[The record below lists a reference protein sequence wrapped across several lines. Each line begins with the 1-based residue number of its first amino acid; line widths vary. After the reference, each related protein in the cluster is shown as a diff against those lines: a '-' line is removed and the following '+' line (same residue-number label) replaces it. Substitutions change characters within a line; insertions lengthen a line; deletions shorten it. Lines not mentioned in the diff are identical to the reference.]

1 MTLTRDQQ
9 RLLRTSVSELVR
21 GLEVELEIRQEQAV
35 TKGIPD
41 QGGDQS
47 RGNQEAKPAKSPQR
61 WITIRGR
68 HIPLFAGEKVED
80 ALARHFGRKGGRAS
94 DVKDGGS
101 RPRIDADHRRLEHH
115 LTSVYP
121 EPGTPLW
128 QNHLQTEQ
136 LAEML
141 HGPESTVGL
150 AHNPADKTYVA
161 HSTDDEGIGR
171 GYSVGKT
178 PEEALSR
185 HRDWVSQQI
194 RGQLDRQQPGA
205 AVASQQYGVDDQGHL
220 AARRGYTAEETG

>member
-21 GLEVELEIRQEQAV
+21 GLGVELEIRQEQAV

-47 RGNQEAKPAKSPQR
+47 RGNQEAKPAQSPQR

-80 ALARHFGRKGGRAS
+80 ALARHFGRKGEPAKGA
-94 DVKDGGS
+94 KGGGS
-101 RPRIDADHRRLEHH
+101 RPKSDADHRRLERH
-115 LTSVYP
+115 LTPVYP
-121 EPGTPLW
+121 EPETPLW
-128 QNHLQTEQ
+128 QSHLQTEQ

-150 AHNPADKTYVA
+150 AH
-161 HSTDDEGIGR
+161 STDSEGIGH

-178 PEEALSR
+178 PEEALTR

-194 RGQLDRQQPGA
+194 RGRLAVQQPGS
-205 AVASQQYGVDDQGHL
+205 AVAGQQYGVDDQGHL
-220 AARRGYTAEETG
+220 AARRGYRNEEMG